1 MGVRLALLGA
11 ALLAS
16 PAVATPPPIIDVH
29 LHADAH
35 DEEGPPPVVL
45 CAPYEHWP
53 ARDPAEP
60 MDKYVEH
67 TFKKPDCAHPLRS
80 APSDTSLRDRTIA
93 ALRRR
98 NIVAVTSG
106 DPDRVQEW
114 WSHAPDRIIRAVEFG
129 VSYCPSTEELR
140 ALHKQGRLQVLGE
153 VITQYGG
160 TAPDDPKLEPYYAL
174 AEELDVPVAI
184 HMGLGPPGTSY
195 FATPGYRMALS
206 DPLRLE
212 DVLLRHPKMRLYVMH
227 AGWPFGDRMVGLLY
241 SHPQV
246 YVDVGVIDWVLPRA
260 EFQAYLKRLVDAG
273 FANRIMFG
281 SDQMV
286 WPDAINAAIQSINQ
300 VPFLTA
306 HQKRDILYNN
316 AARFFRLREGQPAR
330 SLAR

>member
-1 MGVRLALLGA
+1 M
-11 ALLAS
+11 LAS
-16 PAVATPPPIIDVH
+16 PAVAAPPPIIDVH
-29 LHADAH
+29 LHAHAY

-45 CAPYEHWP
+45 CAPYEQWP

-60 MDKYVEH
+60 MDKYVERA
-67 TFKKPDCAHPLRS
+67 FKKPDCARPLRS
-80 APSDTSLRDRTIA
+80 APSDTLLRDRTLA
-93 ALRRR
+93 ALRRH

-106 DPDRVQEW
+106 HPDRVQEW
-114 WSHAPDRIIRAVEFG
+114 WSHAPDRIIRAVQFG
-129 VSYCPSTEELR
+129 VSYWPSTDALR

-174 AEELDVPVAI
+174 AEELDIPVAI

-212 DVLLRHPKMRLYVMH
+212 HVLLRHPKLRLYVMH
-227 AGWPFGDRMVGLLY
+227 AGWPLGDRMVGLLY

-260 EFQAYLKRLVDAG
+260 EFQAYLKRLIDAG

-286 WPDAINAAIQSINQ
+286 WPDAIDAAIQSINQ

-306 HQKRDILYNN
+306 QQKRDIFYNN
-316 AARFFRLREGQPAR
+316 AARFFRLREGQSAS
-330 SLAR
+330 SLAH